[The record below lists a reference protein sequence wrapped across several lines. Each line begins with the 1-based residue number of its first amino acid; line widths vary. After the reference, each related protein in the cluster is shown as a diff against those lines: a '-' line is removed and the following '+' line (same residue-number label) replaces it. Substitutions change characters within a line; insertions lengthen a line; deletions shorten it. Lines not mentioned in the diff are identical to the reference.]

1 MKQVWSRLSA
11 RRIRLAVAGVALLFT
26 VAAVLQAS
34 SAASAPL
41 AAHRAAGAG
50 HTIVEGGT
58 GGSEPVP
65 VTTLIAFQVNGS
77 GGDFECLA
85 LAPPQPTGP
94 GSGAFTSNVMY
105 VTGTVTSLSVSG
117 HSAMFAGTATV
128 TGLGAGHDRPFTVT
142 VTVGGPG
149 ATVLLTVSGLT
160 FHEILTD
167 GHFDVS

>member
-26 VAAVLQAS
+26 AAVVLQAS

-50 HTIVEGGT
+50 HTIIEGGT

-117 HSAMFAGTATV
+117 NSAMFVGIATV
-128 TGLGAGHDRPFTVT
+128 TGLGAGHDRPFTVRIT
-142 VTVGGPG
+142 DGGPG